1 MNKNLIDF
9 LLQSQLYDDT
19 DSSQKYSNVSDSD
32 FVSLLDEYY
41 SYSSE
46 VDAQAKY
53 FLEGDGF
60 LNLYVTDINDS
71 SFYYKALLSVDNI
84 IINDEIIECYYQAK
98 HMDMDEVMN
107 NMLWEKD
114 SNIIPKLKHQV
125 SNFISFIKENKELIA
140 IGSIQIVGRK
150 SSAYHYVT
158 KQAMF
163 LNDADEEKLHK
174 LISNPSIVSE
184 YLNAASYR
192 SCKRLSAE
200 GHIQILDAQEI
211 SDFIVINL
219 NDCTSDYVNFYNYST
234 IEVIDY
240 DQSSGLLRFLIKKD
254 TPPETEDIFKNW
266 AKSSI
271 HRTISQHYNSFSI
284 DYGFAYYLNSSFTTT
299 CPFVNKI
306 LPNLNDGSNIIP
318 KMLEVDSPIFNNLSV
333 DYIANVK
340 KDYGESFNAYKLILK
355 DMARRIQFASSEH
368 EVIALHH
375 ELKEKIIDEG
385 MPEVKKAINDM
396 KRNFVL
402 NAAFDFGLLA
412 VGLTTMPASF
422 LAVALQAGKT
432 VYDYNNRME
441 AIKNHPSYFILKA
454 K

>member
-1 MNKNLIDF
+1 MDKNLIDF

-19 DSSQKYSNVSDSD
+19 DFSQEYSNVSDSN
-32 FVSLLDEYY
+32 FVRLLEEYY

-46 VDAQAKY
+46 LDAQAKY
-53 FLEGDGF
+53 FLEEDGF
-60 LNLYVTDINDS
+60 LNLYMSDMKDS
-71 SFYYKALLSVDNI
+71 SFYYKALLSIDNI

-98 HMDMDEVMN
+98 RTSMDEAMS

-114 SNIIPKLKHQV
+114 SNIIPKLKSQV
-125 SNFISFIKENKELIA
+125 SNFIGFIKENKDLIA

-158 KQAMF
+158 KQAML
-163 LNDADEEKLHK
+163 LNDANEAKLHEM
-174 LISNPSIVSE
+174 ISNPSIVSE
-184 YLNAASYR
+184 YLSSASYS

-200 GHIQILDAQEI
+200 GYIKILETQEI
-211 SDFIVINL
+211 SDFIIVNL
-219 NDCTSDYVNFYNYST
+219 RDCTSDYVNFYNYST
-234 IEVIDY
+234 MEVIDY

-254 TPPETEDIFKNW
+254 TPPENEEIFKNW

-284 DYGFAYYLNSSFTTT
+284 DYGFAYYLNSSFATT

-306 LPNLNDGSNIIP
+306 LPYLNDGSSIIQR
-318 KMLEVDSPIFNNLSV
+318 MVEVDSPILNNLSV
-333 DYIANVK
+333 DYVANVK
-340 KDYGESFNAYKLILK
+340 KDYGESFNAYKMILK
-355 DMARRIQFASSEH
+355 DMARRIQFASGEH
-368 EVIALHH
+368 EIKALHQ

-385 MPEVKKAINDM
+385 MPEVEKAIKDM
-396 KRNFVL
+396 KKNVVL